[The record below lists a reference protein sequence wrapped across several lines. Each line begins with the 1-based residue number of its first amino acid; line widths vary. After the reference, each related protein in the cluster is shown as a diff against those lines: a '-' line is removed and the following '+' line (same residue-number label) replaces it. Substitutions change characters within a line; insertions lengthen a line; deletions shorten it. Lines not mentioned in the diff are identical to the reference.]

1 MAEQGGLKSIK
12 GNSKE
17 KMAQNELQNY
27 AFGRV
32 LPQASEL
39 EEAVLG
45 AILVDKDG
53 LPSVNSILRPETF
66 YSESH
71 RIIFEHMEDLFKDSK
86 PVDLL
91 TVHEALKKSQS
102 IDKVGGINFLMQL
115 SNKVASA
122 ANIEYHARIVA
133 QKFVQREL
141 IKVSSLTIKD
151 AFEDT
156 KDIFDMLDEAERNL
170 YEITDKNI
178 SRSFESLR
186 ALVVQTRDEIEL
198 VSKDNEDGITGVP
211 TGFTELNKITGGWQN
226 SDLIILAARPGMG
239 KTAFVLSLARNAAL
253 EGKGVAVFSLE
264 MGNTQLVQRLLSM
277 ECEIN
282 NEKIRKGLL
291 NEGEWAQLNAG
302 VERLADLP
310 IYIDDTPGINI
321 YELRAKCRRLKNNHN
336 IGMIVIDYLQLMTA
350 GGASAKGNR
359 EQEIS
364 TISRALKGLAK
375 ELNVPVIALSQLSR
389 AVESRGGSK
398 RPMLSD
404 LRESGAIEQDAD
416 MVQFVY
422 RPDYYKVEDPD
433 VPAGASEIIIAKHRN
448 GSVGSVF
455 LKFLGQYTKFIDFE
469 ATNFGD
475 INMSP
480 NPGAFDNFN
489 SGGNS
494 MLTVQSKMNND
505 ENPF

>member
-1 MAEQGGLKSIK
+1 MAEENKMKSIP
-12 GNSKE
+12 NRSKE
-17 KMAQNELQNY
+17 QAFQKEMNNY
-27 AFGRV
+27 SFGRV
-32 LPQASEL
+32 LPQANEL

-45 AILVDKDG
+45 AIMVDKDG
-53 LPSVNSILRPETF
+53 LPSVNSILRPDSF
-66 YSESH
+66 YVEAH
-71 RIIFEHMEDLFKDSK
+71 KIIYEHMEELFKNSK

-91 TVHEALKKSQS
+91 TTHEALRKSNK
-102 IDKVGGINFLMQL
+102 IDEVGGVNYLMDL

-122 ANIEYHARIVA
+122 ANIEFHARIVA

-141 IKVSSLTIKD
+141 IKVSSITIKD

-186 ALVVQTRDEIEL
+186 SLVVQTRDEIET
-198 VSKDNEDGITGVP
+198 VSKNQTDGITGVP
-211 TGFTELNKITGGWQN
+211 TGYTELNKLTGGWQK

-239 KTAFVLSLARNAAL
+239 KTALVLSLARNAAL
-253 EGKGVAVFSLE
+253 EGQGVAVFSLE
-264 MGNTQLVQRLLSM
+264 MGNTQLVQRLLAM

-282 NEKIRKGLL
+282 NDKIRKGTMDD
-291 NEGEWAQLNAG
+291 GEWTQLNAG
-302 VERLADLP
+302 VERLAELP

-336 IGMIVIDYLQLMTA
+336 ISMIVIDYLQLMTA
-350 GGASAKGNR
+350 GGNASKGNR

-364 TISRALKGLAK
+364 MISRALKGLAK

-416 MVQFVY
+416 IVSFVY

-433 VPAGASEIIIAKHRN
+433 VPPGASEIIIAKHRN
-448 GSVGSVF
+448 GSTGSVF
-455 LKFLGQYTKFIDFE
+455 LKFIGKFVKFTNFE
-469 ATNFGD
+469 QTNFGD
-475 INMSP
+475 LNMKPNEDFFKGDSYNTAQSAINAP
-480 NPGAFDNFN
+480 KLG
-489 SGGNS
+489 
-494 MLTVQSKMNND
+494 D
-505 ENPF
+505 ENPFS

>member
-1 MAEQGGLKSIK
+1 MAETKNLKAVSTT
-12 GNSKE
+12 NYKE
-17 KMAQNELQNY
+17 EQFQKELKRTS
-27 AFGRV
+27 FGRV
-32 LPQASEL
+32 LPQALDL

-45 AILVDKDG
+45 AVMMDKDG
-53 LPSVNSILRPETF
+53 LSAINSILRKESF
-66 YSESH
+66 YLDANQV
-71 RIIFEHMEDLFKDSK
+71 IFEHMEALFKNSQ

-91 TVHEALKKSQS
+91 TLTEALRKSNKLEE
-102 IDKVGGINFLMQL
+102 IGGINYLMKL
-115 SNKVASA
+115 TNRVASA
-122 ANIEYHARIVA
+122 ANIEFHARIVA

-141 IKVSSLTIKD
+141 IKVSTLTIKD

-156 KDIFDMLDEAERNL
+156 KDIFDILDAAEQNL

-186 ALVVQTRDEIEL
+186 SLVVQTRDEIEQI
-198 VSKDNEDGITGVP
+198 SQNQQDGITGVP
-211 TGFTELNKITGGWQN
+211 TGFTELNKMTGGWQPT
-226 SDLIILAARPGMG
+226 DLIILAARPGMG

-253 EGKGVAVFSLE
+253 EGTGVAVFSLE
-264 MGNTQLVQRLLSM
+264 MGNTQLVQRLLAM

-282 NEKIRKGLL
+282 NEKIRKGTMD
-291 NEGEWAQLNAG
+291 ESEWTQLNAG
-302 VERLADLP
+302 VERLAELP

-350 GGASAKGNR
+350 GGKESKGNR

-364 TISRALKGLAK
+364 AISRALKGLAK
-375 ELNVPVIALSQLSR
+375 ELGVPVIALSQLSR

-416 MVQFVY
+416 MVTFVY
-422 RPDYYKVEDPD
+422 RPEYYKVEDPE
-433 VPAGASEIIIAKHRN
+433 VPPGASEIIIAKHRN

-455 LKFLGQYTKFIDFE
+455 LKFIGQYVKFMDFE
-469 ATNFGD
+469 EVNFADLNMTQNDNDYNIAPSKLNGPD
-475 INMSP
+475 I
-480 NPGAFDNFN
+480 D
-489 SGGNS
+489 
-494 MLTVQSKMNND
+494 K

>member
-1 MAEQGGLKSIK
+1 MAEAGNLKSIPGK
-12 GNSKE
+12 SKE
-17 KMAQNELQNY
+17 QMIERELKNY
-27 AFGRV
+27 SFGRV
-32 LPQASEL
+32 LPQANEL

-45 AILVDKDG
+45 AIMVDKDG
-53 LPSVNSILRPETF
+53 LPSVNSILRPESF
-66 YSESH
+66 YVEAH
-71 RIIFEHMEDLFKDSK
+71 HLIFEHMETLFKNSQ

-91 TVHEALKKSQS
+91 TVHEALRKSQNL
-102 IDKVGGINFLMQL
+102 DKVGGINYLMQL

-141 IKVSSLTIKD
+141 IKVSSITIKD
-151 AFEDT
+151 AFDDT
-156 KDIFDMLDEAERNL
+156 KDIFDMLDEAEQNL

-186 ALVVQTRDEIEL
+186 SLVVQTRDEIEVL
-198 VSKDNEDGITGVP
+198 SLTNQDGVTGVP
-211 TGFTELNKITGGWQN
+211 TGFKEMDKITGGWQK

-239 KTAFVLSLARNAAL
+239 KTALVLSLARNAAL
-253 EGKGVAVFSLE
+253 QGSGVAVFSLE
-264 MGNTQLVQRLLSM
+264 MGNTQLVQRLLAM
-277 ECEIN
+277 ECEMN
-282 NEKIRKGLL
+282 NEKIRKGQLTP
-291 NEGEWAQLNAG
+291 EDWEQLNGG
-302 VERLADLP
+302 VERLAELP

-336 IGMIVIDYLQLMTA
+336 ISMIVIDYLQLMTA
-350 GGASAKGNR
+350 GGTTGKGNR

-364 TISRALKGLAK
+364 AISRALKGLAK

-416 MVQFVY
+416 MVSFVY
-422 RPDYYKVEDPD
+422 RPDYYKVDDPD

-448 GSVGSVF
+448 GSTGSVF
-455 LKFLGQYTKFIDFE
+455 LKFIGQYVKFTDFE

-475 INMSP
+475 FNMP
-480 NPGAFDNFN
+480 QDTFA
-489 SGGNS
+489 NS
-494 MLTVQSKMNND
+494 MQTVQSKANGNN
-505 ENPF
+505 NPFDDNPF